1 METAQYPVGSNDKL
15 LAILCHISS
24 LFGMPII
31 LPLVLFLAKKG
42 EPGSSLGEIAREV
55 LNFHLSLLIY
65 ALVSLPL
72 CLILIG
78 FLLLWGLGFFTLIMA
93 IVAAIKCS
101 DGYIYRYPLCLR
113 LVR

>member
-1 METAQYPVGSNDKL
+1 METAQYPIGSNDKL
-15 LAILCHISS
+15 LAIFCHLSS

-31 LPLVLFLAKKG
+31 FPLILFLAKKR
-42 EPGSSLGEIAREV
+42 EPSSSLGEIAREV

-65 ALVSLPL
+65 ALISGLL

-78 FLLLWGLGFFTLIMA
+78 FLLLWGLGLFALIMA
-93 IVAAIKCS
+93 IVAVIKCS
-101 DGYIYRYPLCLR
+101 DGYIYRYPFCLR